1 MGSSNETKAMQV
13 GGEGGGDPPFSPS
26 TFPPQYG
33 RCFGGREEVE
43 ACLQSRAGFEARRN
57 ILLNCKSQP
66 WPSAAP
72 ILCPGG
78 GPEGVGNG
86 QGCEVS
92 FHFTYEDINAQRDRM
107 IKNKPVYST
116 SIWGLH
122 NLPGNVSSLTL
133 SPVMLSVYLC
143 G

>member
-1 MGSSNETKAMQV
+1 MQMM
-13 GGEGGGDPPFSPS
+13 
-26 TFPPQYG
+26 
-33 RCFGGREEVE
+33 
-43 ACLQSRAGFEARRN
+43 
-57 ILLNCKSQP
+57 
-66 WPSAAP
+66 PSAQFWEGVRTE
-72 ILCPGG
+72 LLPGQAR
-78 GPEGVGNG
+78 VGNG